1 MLGNLSPFSQQTMR
15 ILMVDVIFTTGSY
28 IEDITCQFEDMNF
41 IVSVENNILQM
52 STIKFNIQATV

>member
-1 MLGNLSPFSQQTMR
+1 
-15 ILMVDVIFTTGSY
+15 MVDVIFTTGSY
-28 IEDITCQFEDMNF
+28 IEDSQFEDMNF

>member
-1 MLGNLSPFSQQTMR
+1 
-15 ILMVDVIFTTGSY
+15 MVDVIFTTGSY